1 MLESATIRGAECCG
15 LDHKVGT
22 LTPGKEADIV
32 LINTNDIHL
41 YPRHNAI
48 TTVVQG
54 AHNGNVD
61 TVFIAGQPRKWR
73 GRLTSSLLGP
83 DMQRI
88 RQMVDESRD
97 YLFAATNWPLGTI
110 DFSD

>member
-54 AHNGNVD
+54 AHIGNVD